1 MYNRLDIPIQLFVD
15 EWINT
20 AALGAGSKQVGW
32 LEKEGWGGVLNLYIQ
47 GQTMVNFHPP
57 AIFSSYSNLQ
67 FLN

>member
-32 LEKEGWGGVLNLYIQ
+32 LEKEGWGGC
-47 GQTMVNFHPP
+47 
-57 AIFSSYSNLQ
+57 
-67 FLN
+67 

>member
-32 LEKEGWGGVLNLYIQ
+32 LEKEGWGGVKFIYTGTNY
-47 GQTMVNFHPP
+47 GE
-57 AIFSSYSNLQ
+57 FSSSSNL
-67 FLN
+67 FII

>member
-32 LEKEGWGGVLNLYIQ
+32 LEKEGWGGGVKFIYTGTNY
-47 GQTMVNFHPP
+47 GE
-57 AIFSSYSNLQ
+57 FSSSSNL
-67 FLN
+67 FII